1 MSTTTPSQTV
11 GPYFHYG
18 LTDNHAITDLAGEA
32 SAGERIVIE
41 GHVLDG
47 QGEPVPDC
55 MLEIWQANAAGK
67 YDHPED
73 TQAKP
78 VDPGFRGFGR
88 CATDA
93 DGRFHFRTVKP
104 GPVPG
109 LGNALQAP
117 HILVA
122 VYARG
127 LLKQLMTRI
136 YFEGEPL
143 NDTDPVLAIVV
154 EDQPR
159 RSLLAADKGGGHY
172 HWDIV
177 LQGDNETQ
185 FFEV

>member
-1 MSTTTPSQTV
+1 MSATTPSQTV
-11 GPYFHYG
+11 GPFFHFG
-18 LTDNHAITDLAGEA
+18 LTDNHAITDLAGDAAEGA
-32 SAGERIVIE
+32 RIVIE

-67 YDHPED
+67 YDHPAD

-78 VDPGFRGFGR
+78 VDPAFRGFGR
-88 CATDA
+88 CATDV
-93 DGRFHFRTVKP
+93 DGRFLFRTIRP

-109 LGNALQAP
+109 PGNAAQAP

-127 LLKQLMTRI
+127 LLKPLATRI
-136 YFEGEPL
+136 YFEGEAL
-143 NDTDPVLAIVV
+143 NDTDPVLSLVG
-154 EDQPR
+154 EGEPR
-159 RSLLAADKGGGHY
+159 RSLLAADRGNGHY
-172 HWDIV
+172 RWDVI

-185 FFEV
+185 FFEL